1 MKRLFDVFF
10 SFLGLMI
17 ASPILLTFIIA
28 VWLQDLKSP
37 FYIAPR
43 VGRDRRMFRMVK
55 LRSMV
60 VNADKTGVD
69 STSAN
74 DMRITAV
81 GKLIRKFKMDELT
94 QLWNV
99 LKGNMSLVGP
109 RPNVEREV
117 RLYTEEEK
125 HLLDVRPGI
134 TDFSSIVFSDEGDI
148 LAGSEDPDLRYN
160 QVIRPWKSRLAL
172 LYVKKGDFL
181 IDLALILLT
190 VVAIFSRPLALR
202 GLQKVLKRLGADDRL
217 LAVARRE
224 GPLRPY
230 PPPGSDRIVECR
242 EPPQ

>member
-1 MKRLFDVFF
+1 
-10 SFLGLMI
+10 
-17 ASPILLTFIIA
+17 
-28 VWLQDLKSP
+28 
-37 FYIAPR
+37 
-43 VGRDRRMFRMVK
+43 MFRMVK

-224 GPLRPY
+224 GPLKPY
-230 PPPGSDRIVECR
+230 PPPGSDGIVESR